1 MVQLSFTAKT
11 REVLEPERYAHP
23 HPKVQRKLEA
33 LYRKSLALPHHL
45 ICRICQI
52 TKPTLLRY
60 LRAVEAGG
68 VAGRKP
74 LGYAGRPNSR
84 APHRASVEAQ
94 FRPQPPPTCAHAQ
107 QLIAA
112 QTGARRGLTQVRAFL
127 HRSKLR

>member
-1 MVQLSFTAKT
+1 MVQLSFTAKI
-11 REVLEPERYAHP
+11 RAALEPDRYAHP
-23 HPKVQRKLEA
+23 HPKVVRKMEA
-33 LYRKSLALPHHL
+33 VDLKSLALPHHL

-84 APHRASVEAQ
+84 APHRASLEEQ
-94 FRPQPPPTCAHAQ
+94 FRRQPPPTCAHAQ
-107 QLIAA
+107 QLMEA
-112 QTGARRGLTQVRAFL
+112 QTGVRRGLTQVRSFL
-127 HRSKLR
+127 HRATLR